1 MRFRQAPR
9 KGITDMDRMGP
20 MAYRPEACA
29 RTLSIAILSIATLVP
44 ATHAQVLTNGVN
56 AGVQADNA
64 TLVSTDKVSQTMA
77 IADADFTVKEQSRL
91 LDVNAAGNFSYL
103 DYLQNAYSCQLL
115 GRFDGV
121 GKLAIVPGKLT
132 WVVHDDWGQAALDPY
147 MSVTPNNIENINDF
161 STGPDLSMRISAINF
176 INLSARYA
184 RTQFET

>member
-20 MAYRPEACA
+20 MAHRPEACA

-64 TLVSTDKVSQTMA
+64 TAPAPRAPPLTYGVDAGVGESDNVTLVSTDKVSQTMA

-103 DYLQNAYSCQLL
+103 DYLQNAYSSQLL
-115 GRFDGV
+115 GRFDG
-121 GKLAIVPGKLT
+121 
-132 WVVHDDWGQAALDPY
+132 
-147 MSVTPNNIENINDF
+147 
-161 STGPDLSMRISAINF
+161 
-176 INLSARYA
+176 
-184 RTQFET
+184 